1 MSRLLMVSL
10 MIIAG
15 TLPSS
20 AQSGL
25 LGGGLSR
32 PTIGASGDVRAPDD
46 APSFGASNTQIL
58 RHRDYAGKSC
68 LTVGGYGRPH
78 TTDRN
83 LFDHVIV
90 AVNNCPQQI
99 SISVCYYNS
108 SDCLTVQVPGD
119 DRKEAILGTMP
130 SQKDFRYEFREKF

>member
-1 MSRLLMVSL
+1 MSRILTALLIV
-10 MIIAG
+10 ITG

-25 LGGGLSR
+25 FGGELSR
-32 PTIGASGDVRAPDD
+32 PTVGAAGDVRVPED
-46 APSFGASNTQIL
+46 APSFGANNTQIL
-58 RHRDYAGKSC
+58 RHRDFAGRSC
-68 LTVGGYGRPH
+68 LAISGYARPH
-78 TTDRN
+78 TIDRK
-83 LFDHVIV
+83 LYDHVIV

-108 SDCLTVQVPGD
+108 DDCLAMQVPGD